1 MDETSGIGTMLK
13 YMAFPTKE
21 SEDSP
26 LIRIFRKPLLAAV
39 LLFTTLSCWSFS
51 APLNNGFDPTFHL
64 ASIWCGWGESP
75 GKCENYGA
83 RDYGYGGNIPDQL
96 RGLTTSEMSNQ
107 QIVDPH
113 TRSLFYPIMR
123 VFAGD
128 NATQSVLLMRLIQSF
143 IASMIFGS
151 LIHFSSRKMKTA
163 VLSAWAF
170 TMIPIIIS
178 TLPQTTPRSWAY
190 LSGMSS
196 WAYLMLALDRHK
208 QKQNSKILWILY
220 GFSLFLAVASRWDAT
235 LFVAFTTA
243 VVLSIHFIKNNL
255 MKFRTLVWFLVSGM
269 VSMGLLRIIFPR
281 LATYTSFD
289 FGSTFTSGKT
299 IFQLIHIPE
308 NIADGL
314 GLGVRLADLGPN
326 LIGIIGVVLFVFML
340 SRSLDSA
347 NKFQIFSVV
356 SIAIFMFMAMF
367 QITLSWTEQIG
378 PSGVYVVQLLTV
390 ILGLS
395 VALANDAQMYLYR
408 KSNQAIFISLLG
420 ISHALALFARMEWA
434 VRPSSELNDTYFNLS
449 LNGGWWWNSPIGPNA
464 VFLIGVIAFPAWL
477 IVSWNSVSKE
487 LAEVSS

>member
-1 MDETSGIGTMLK
+1 MLK
-13 YMAFPTKE
+13 FMAFPTKE
-21 SEDSP
+21 SDDSS

-96 RGLTTSEMSNQ
+96 RGLSTSEMSDQ

-123 VFAGD
+123 VFVGD

-143 IASMIFGS
+143 IASMILGS

-163 VLSAWAF
+163 VLSAWTF

-208 QKQNSKILWILY
+208 QKQNPKILWILY
-220 GFSLFLAVASRWDAT
+220 GFSLFLAFASRWDAT

-243 VVLSIHFIKNNL
+243 VILSIHFIKNDL
-255 MKFRTLVWFLVSGM
+255 MKFRTLVWFLVSGI
-269 VSMGLLRIIFPR
+269 VSMGLLRFIFPR
-281 LATYTSFD
+281 LASYTSFD

-299 IFQLIHIPE
+299 IFQLVHIPE

-326 LIGIIGVVLFVFML
+326 LIGIIGVVLYVFVL
-340 SRSLDSA
+340 SRSLSSA
-347 NKFQIFSVV
+347 NKFQIFSAV

-449 LNGGWWWNSPIGPNA
+449 LNGGWWWNSPIGPNV
-464 VFLIGVIAFPAWL
+464 VFLIGAIAFPAWL

>member
-13 YMAFPTKE
+13 FMAFPTKE
-21 SEDSP
+21 SDDSS

-163 VLSAWAF
+163 VLSAWTF

-220 GFSLFLAVASRWDAT
+220 GFSLFLAIASRWDAT

-243 VVLSIHFIKNNL
+243 VVLSIHFMKNNL
-255 MKFRTLVWFLVSGM
+255 MKFRTLVWFLGSGM

-314 GLGVRLADLGPN
+314 GLGVRLVDLGPN
-326 LIGIIGVVLFVFML
+326 IIGIIGLILFTFVLTQ
-340 SRSLDSA
+340 SLAYA

-356 SIAIFMFMAMF
+356 SVSAFMFAAMF

-390 ILGLS
+390 MLGLS
-395 VALANDAQMYLYR
+395 IALADSEQLFLHR
-408 KSNQAIFISLLG
+408 KLNQVIFS
-420 ISHALALFARMEWA
+420 
-434 VRPSSELNDTYFNLS
+434 
-449 LNGGWWWNSPIGPNA
+449 
-464 VFLIGVIAFPAWL
+464 
-477 IVSWNSVSKE
+477 
-487 LAEVSS
+487 

>member
-1 MDETSGIGTMLK
+1 MLK
-13 YMAFPTKE
+13 HTAFHTKE
-21 SEDSP
+21 SED
-26 LIRIFRKPLLAAV
+26 KPLTRVLKKPIFAAV

-51 APLNNGFDPTFHL
+51 APLNNGFDPTFQL

-83 RDYGYGGNIPDQL
+83 RDYGYGGDIPDQL
-96 RGLTTSEMSNQ
+96 RSLTTSEMRDQEIAS
-107 QIVDPH
+107 PS

-163 VLSAWAF
+163 VLSAWTF

-220 GFSLFLAVASRWDAT
+220 GFSLFLAFASRWDAT
-235 LFVAFTTA
+235 LFVAFSSA
-243 VVLSIHFIKNNL
+243 LILALHLIKE
-255 MKFRTLVWFLVSGM
+255 KKIATLTFVWFAAG
-269 VSMGLLRIIFPR
+269 GTALLLISRMIFPR
-281 LATYTSFD
+281 LASYTTFS

-308 NIADGL
+308 NVADGL
-314 GLGVRLADLGPN
+314 GLGVRLVDLGPN
-326 LIGIIGVVLFVFML
+326 LIGIIGVMLFTYVL
-340 SRSLDSA
+340 SRSLKDS
-347 NKFQIFSVV
+347 NQLQKFAV
-356 SIAIFMFMAMF
+356 IAIALFIFLAMF
-367 QITLSWTEQIG
+367 QITLNWTEQIG

-390 ILGLS
+390 MLGLS
-395 VALANDAQMYLYR
+395 IALSDHDQDFLLKVSHRTM
-408 KSNQAIFISLLG
+408 FISLLA
-420 ISHALALFARMEWA
+420 ITHALALFSRMEWA
-434 VRPSSELNDTYFNLS
+434 VRPNNELNDTYFNLS
-449 LNGGWWWNSPIGPNA
+449 LNGGWWWNSPIGPNVVYLMGA
-464 VFLIGVIAFPAWL
+464 LAFPAWL
-477 IVSWNSVSKE
+477 IVSWNVAAKAP
-487 LAEVSS
+487 AEVTS

>member
-1 MDETSGIGTMLK
+1 LRRWDLTI
-13 YMAFPTKE
+13 KE

-26 LIRIFRKPLLAAV
+26 LIRIFRKPILAAV

-96 RGLTTSEMSNQ
+96 RALTTSEMSDQ

-123 VFAGD
+123 VFVGND
-128 NATQSVLLMRLIQSF
+128 ATQSVILMRLIQSF

-151 LIHFSSRKMKTA
+151 LIYFSSPKMKTA
-163 VLSAWAF
+163 VLSAWTF

-208 QKQNSKILWILY
+208 QKQNSKMLWILY
-220 GFSLFLAVASRWDAT
+220 GFSLFLAFASRWDAT
-235 LFVAFTTA
+235 LFVAFSSA
-243 VVLSIHFIKNNL
+243 LILAIHFFKEDKIAI
-255 MKFRTLVWFLVSGM
+255 RTFVWFAAG
-269 VSMGLLRIIFPR
+269 GTFLLIVARLIFPR
-281 LATYTSFD
+281 LASYTTFN

-314 GLGVRLADLGPN
+314 GLGVRLVDLGPN
-326 LIGIIGVVLFVFML
+326 LIGIIGVMLFTHVL
-340 SRSLDSA
+340 SRSLS
-347 NKFQIFSVV
+347 NSNRLQKFAVFA
-356 SIAIFMFMAMF
+356 IALFMFLAMF
-367 QITLSWTEQIG
+367 QITLNWTEQIG
-378 PSGVYVVQLLTV
+378 PSGVYMVQLLTV
-390 ILGLS
+390 MLGLS
-395 VALANDAQMYLYR
+395 IALSDHDQDFLLKISHRTM
-408 KSNQAIFISLLG
+408 FISLLA
-420 ISHALALFARMEWA
+420 ITHALALFSRMEWA
-434 VRPSSELNDTYFNLS
+434 VRPNNELNDTYFNLS
-449 LNGGWWWNSPIGPNA
+449 LNGGWWWNSPIGPNIVYLMGA
-464 VFLIGVIAFPAWL
+464 LAFPAWL
-477 IVSWNSVSKE
+477 IVSWNVAAKAP
-487 LAEVSS
+487 AEVTS

>member
-13 YMAFPTKE
+13 FMAFPTKE
-21 SEDSP
+21 SEDSS
-26 LIRIFRKPLLAAV
+26 LIWIFRKPLLAAA
-39 LLFTTLSCWSFS
+39 LLFTTLCCWSFS

-96 RGLTTSEMSNQ
+96 RGLTTSEMRDQ

-123 VFAGD
+123 VFAGE
-128 NATQSVLLMRLIQSF
+128 NATQSVLLMRLIQSL

-151 LIHFSSRKMKTA
+151 LIYFSSRKMKTA
-163 VLSAWAF
+163 VLSAWTF

-196 WAYLMLALDRHK
+196 WAYLMLALDRHE

-220 GFSLFLAVASRWDAT
+220 GFSLFLAFASRWDAT
-235 LFVAFTTA
+235 LFVAFSSA
-243 VVLSIHFIKNNL
+243 LILAIHFLKKEKIVVH
-255 MKFRTLVWFLVSGM
+255 KFVWFAAGGTV
-269 VSMGLLRIIFPR
+269 LLLIARMIFPR
-281 LATYTSFD
+281 LASYTTFNM
-289 FGSTFTSGKT
+289 GSTFTSGKT

-314 GLGVRLADLGPN
+314 GLGVRLVDLGPN
-326 LIGIIGVVLFVFML
+326 LIGIIGVMLFTYVL
-340 SRSLDSA
+340 SRSFTNS
-347 NKFQIFSVV
+347 NHFQKFAV
-356 SIAIFMFMAMF
+356 IAISLFMLLAMF
-367 QITLSWTEQIG
+367 QITLNWTEQIG

-390 ILGLS
+390 MLGLAI
-395 VALANDAQMYLYR
+395 AL
-408 KSNQAIFISLLG
+408 SNHDQDFLLKTSHQAMFISLLA
-420 ISHALALFARMEWA
+420 ITHALALFSRMEWA
-434 VRPSSELNDTYFNLS
+434 VRPNNELNDTYFNLS
-449 LNGGWWWNSPIGPNA
+449 LNGGWWWNSPIGPNI
-464 VFLIGVIAFPAWL
+464 VFLIGALAFPAWL
-477 IVSWNSVSKE
+477 IVSWSAVAKTPHE
-487 LAEVSS
+487 ISS

>member
-1 MDETSGIGTMLK
+1 MLK
-13 YMAFPTKE
+13 YMVFTTKE

-83 RDYGYGGNIPDQL
+83 RDYGYGGKIPDEL
-96 RGLTTSEMSNQ
+96 RGLSTSELHDQEITS
-107 QIVDPH
+107 PS

-123 VFAGD
+123 VFAGG

-163 VLSAWAF
+163 VLSAWTF

-208 QKQNSKILWILY
+208 QKQNSKKLWILY
-220 GFSLFLAVASRWDAT
+220 GFSLFLAFASRWDAT

-281 LATYTSFD
+281 LASYTSFD

-314 GLGVRLADLGPN
+314 GLGVRLADLGPD

-420 ISHALALFARMEWA
+420 VSHALALFARMEWA

-449 LNGGWWWNSPIGPNA
+449 LNGGWWWNSPIGPNV
-464 VFLIGVIAFPAWL
+464 VFLIGAIAFPAWL
-477 IVSWNSVSKE
+477 IVSWNLVSKE
-487 LAEVSS
+487 SVEINS

>member
-1 MDETSGIGTMLK
+1 MLK
-13 YMAFPTKE
+13 FMAFPTKE
-21 SEDSP
+21 SEDSS
-26 LIRIFRKPLLAAV
+26 LIWIFRKPLLAAA
-39 LLFTTLSCWSFS
+39 LLFTTLCCWSFS

-96 RGLTTSEMSNQ
+96 RGLTTSEMRDQ

-143 IASMIFGS
+143 IVSMIFGS

-163 VLSAWAF
+163 VLSAWTF

-208 QKQNSKILWILY
+208 QKQNSKLLWILY
-220 GFSLFLAVASRWDAT
+220 GFSLFLAFASRWDAT

-269 VSMGLLRIIFPR
+269 VSMGLLRLIFPR
-281 LATYTSFD
+281 LATYTTFD

-340 SRSLDSA
+340 SRSLTSA

-395 VALANDAQMYLYR
+395 VALANDEQMYLYR
-408 KSNQAIFISLLG
+408 KSNQALFTSLLG

-449 LNGGWWWNSPIGPNA
+449 LNGGWWWNSPIGPNV
-464 VFLIGVIAFPAWL
+464 VFLIGATAFPAWL
-477 IVSWNSVSKE
+477 IVSWNSVSKD

>member
-1 MDETSGIGTMLK
+1 MLK
-13 YMAFPTKE
+13 FMAFPTKE
-21 SEDSP
+21 SEDSS

-39 LLFTTLSCWSFS
+39 LLFATLSCWSFS

-96 RGLTTSEMSNQ
+96 RGLSTSEMSDQ

-123 VFAGD
+123 VFVGD

-163 VLSAWAF
+163 VLSAWTF

-208 QKQNSKILWILY
+208 HKQNPKILWILY
-220 GFSLFLAVASRWDAT
+220 GFSLFLAFASRWDAT

-243 VVLSIHFIKNNL
+243 VILSIHFIKNDL
-255 MKFRTLVWFLVSGM
+255 MKFRTLVWFLVSGI
-269 VSMGLLRIIFPR
+269 VSMGLLRFIFPR
-281 LATYTSFD
+281 LASYTSFD

-299 IFQLIHIPE
+299 IFQLVHIPE

-326 LIGIIGVVLFVFML
+326 LIGIIGVVLYVFVL
-340 SRSLDSA
+340 SRSLSSA
-347 NKFQIFSVV
+347 NKFQIFSAV

-390 ILGLS
+390 ILGLTI
-395 VALANDAQMYLYR
+395 ALADDAQVYLYR

-449 LNGGWWWNSPIGPNA
+449 LNGGWWWNSPIGPNV
-464 VFLIGVIAFPAWL
+464 VFLIGAIAFPAWL

>member
-1 MDETSGIGTMLK
+1 MLK

-83 RDYGYGGNIPDQL
+83 RGYGYGGNIPDEL
-96 RGLTTSEMSNQ
+96 RGLSTSELHDQEITS
-107 QIVDPH
+107 PS

-151 LIHFSSRKMKTA
+151 LIHFGSRKMKTA
-163 VLSAWAF
+163 VLSAWTF

-208 QKQNSKILWILY
+208 QKQNSKMLWILY

-235 LFVAFTTA
+235 LFIAFTTA

-255 MKFRTLVWFLVSGM
+255 MKFRTIVWFLVSGM
-269 VSMGLLRIIFPR
+269 VLMGLLRIIFPR
-281 LATYTSFD
+281 LATYTSFN

-347 NKFQIFSVV
+347 NKFQIFSIV

-420 ISHALALFARMEWA
+420 ASHALALFAHMEWA

-449 LNGGWWWNSPIGPNA
+449 LNGGWWWNSPIGPNV
-464 VFLIGVIAFPAWL
+464 VFLIGAIAFPAWL
-477 IVSWNSVSKE
+477 IVSWNLVSKE
-487 LAEVSS
+487 SVEINS

>member
-1 MDETSGIGTMLK
+1 MLNF
-13 YMAFPTKE
+13 MAFPTKE
-21 SEDSP
+21 LEDSP
-26 LIRIFRKPLLAAV
+26 LIRIFQKPLLAAV
-39 LLFTTLSCWSFS
+39 LLFATLSCWSFS

-83 RDYGYGGNIPDQL
+83 RDYGFGGNIPDQL
-96 RGLTTSEMSNQ
+96 RGLSTSELHDQEITS
-107 QIVDPH
+107 PS

-123 VFAGD
+123 VFAGG

-143 IASMIFGS
+143 IASIIFGS

-163 VLSAWAF
+163 VLSAWTF
-170 TMIPIIIS
+170 TMVPIIIS

-235 LFVAFTTA
+235 LFVAFTSA
-243 VVLSIHFIKNNL
+243 VVLSIHYLRNNL
-255 MKFRTLVWFLVSGM
+255 IKFRTLAWFYGSGM
-269 VSMGLLRIIFPR
+269 VLFGILRSLFPR
-281 LATYTSFD
+281 LASYTSFD

-299 IFQLIHIPE
+299 IFQLVHIPE

-326 LIGIIGVVLFVFML
+326 LIGIIGVVLYVFVL
-340 SRSLDSA
+340 SRSLSSA
-347 NKFQIFSVV
+347 NKFQIFSAV

-408 KSNQAIFISLLG
+408 KSNQAIFVSLLG

-449 LNGGWWWNSPIGPNA
+449 LNGGWWWNSPIGPNV
-464 VFLIGVIAFPAWL
+464 VFLIGAIAFPAWL

>member
-1 MDETSGIGTMLK
+1 MLK

-26 LIRIFRKPLLAAV
+26 LIQKIKKPLLAAV

-83 RDYGYGGNIPDQL
+83 RDYGYGGNIPDPL
-96 RGLTTSEMSNQ
+96 RGLTTSELSDQ

-128 NATQSVLLMRLIQSF
+128 NATQSVLLMRLIQSL

-151 LIHFSSRKMKTA
+151 LIHFSSQKMKTA
-163 VLSAWAF
+163 VLSAWTF

-220 GFSLFLAVASRWDAT
+220 GFSLFLAFASRWDAT
-235 LFVAFTTA
+235 LFVAFSSA
-243 VVLSIHFIKNNL
+243 LILAIHFLKEDKITI
-255 MKFRTLVWFLVSGM
+255 RTFMWFAVGGTSLLLVA
-269 VSMGLLRIIFPR
+269 RIIFPR
-281 LATYTSFD
+281 LASYTTFN

-308 NIADGL
+308 NVADGL
-314 GLGVRLADLGPN
+314 GLGVRLVDLGPN
-326 LIGIIGVVLFVFML
+326 LIGIIGVMLFAYAL
-340 SRSLDSA
+340 SRSLTNS
-347 NKFQIFSVV
+347 NVFQVLSVV
-356 SIAIFMFMAMF
+356 SIAIFIFLAMYR
-367 QITLSWTEQIG
+367 ITLNWPEQIG

-390 ILGLS
+390 MLGLS
-395 VALANDAQMYLYR
+395 LALSDH
-408 KSNQAIFISLLG
+408 NQDFLLKLSHLAMFISLLA
-420 ISHALALFARMEWA
+420 ITHALALFSRMEWA
-434 VRPSSELNDTYFNLS
+434 VRPNNELNDTYFNLS
-449 LNGGWWWNSPIGPNA
+449 LNGGWWWNSPIGPNV
-464 VFLIGVIAFPAWL
+464 VFLIGALAFPAWL
-477 IVSWNSVSKE
+477 IVSWSVVAKTPHE
-487 LAEVSS
+487 ISS

>member
-1 MDETSGIGTMLK
+1 
-13 YMAFPTKE
+13 
-21 SEDSP
+21 
-26 LIRIFRKPLLAAV
+26 
-39 LLFTTLSCWSFS
+39 
-51 APLNNGFDPTFHL
+51 
-64 ASIWCGWGESP
+64 
-75 GKCENYGA
+75 
-83 RDYGYGGNIPDQL
+83 
-96 RGLTTSEMSNQ
+96 
-107 QIVDPH
+107 
-113 TRSLFYPIMR
+113 
-123 VFAGD
+123 
-128 NATQSVLLMRLIQSF
+128 
-143 IASMIFGS
+143 
-151 LIHFSSRKMKTA
+151 
-163 VLSAWAF
+163 
-170 TMIPIIIS
+170 
-178 TLPQTTPRSWAY
+178 
-190 LSGMSS
+190 
-196 WAYLMLALDRHK
+196 MLALDRHK
-208 QKQNSKILWILY
+208 QKQNSKLLWILY
-220 GFSLFLAVASRWDAT
+220 GFSLFLAFASRWDAT

-255 MKFRTLVWFLVSGM
+255 MKFRNLVWFLVSGM

-395 VALANDAQMYLYR
+395 IALANDAQMYLYR

>member
-1 MDETSGIGTMLK
+1 MLK
-13 YMAFPTKE
+13 HTAFHTKE
-21 SEDSP
+21 SED
-26 LIRIFRKPLLAAV
+26 KPLTRVLKKPIFAAV

-64 ASIWCGWGESP
+64 ASIWCGWGETP

-96 RGLTTSEMSNQ
+96 RGLTTSDMRDQEIAS
-107 QIVDPH
+107 PS

-163 VLSAWAF
+163 VLSAWTF
-170 TMIPIIIS
+170 TIIPIIIS

-208 QKQNSKILWILY
+208 QKQSSKILWIFY
-220 GFSLFLAVASRWDAT
+220 GFSLFLAFASRWDAT
-235 LFVAFTTA
+235 LFVALTTA

-255 MKFRTLVWFLVSGM
+255 MKFRTLVWFLVYGM

-281 LATYTSFD
+281 LAAYTTFD

-299 IFQLIHIPE
+299 IFQLVHIPE

-326 LIGIIGVVLFVFML
+326 LIGIIGVVLFTFIL
-340 SRSLDSA
+340 SRSLASA

-420 ISHALALFARMEWA
+420 VSHALALFARMEWA

-449 LNGGWWWNSPIGPNA
+449 LNGGWWWNSPIGPNV
-464 VFLIGVIAFPAWL
+464 VFLIGAIAFPAWL
-477 IVSWNSVSKE
+477 IVSWNLVSKE
-487 LAEVSS
+487 SVEINP